1 MVGAVESCEGTIG
14 GPEGSED
21 MRNGQGRGRVQGR
34 EPGRGPG
41 GGPGLP
47 PGPVREQD
55 RERARAGGPVRAYA
69 GPHPRPRGVLAAFA
83 LAGCG
88 ALLAA
93 GCSPPAGTG
102 VRPGDAPASSAAGS
116 APPGASSS
124 PSASASGP
132 PAPPAKG
139 RVTVTGVV
147 AQGLEAPWG
156 VAPLPDGNLLV
167 ASRDKGTISRVDV
180 GTGAVTPVGKV
191 PGVAPGGEGGLL
203 GLAVSPSF
211 ASDLM
216 VYAYFTTESD
226 NRIAR
231 LRYDERRPAGDQ
243 LGAPDTVF
251 RGIPKGLIH
260 NGGRIAF
267 GPDKMLYAGTGETGD
282 TGLAQDKKSLGGKIL
297 RMTPDGEPV
306 HGNPEADSVVYSY
319 GHRNVQ
325 GLAWDKDKRL
335 WAAEFGQSTWDELN
349 LIEPGAN
356 YGWPEAEGKAGR
368 PGMRDPVAVWKTDE
382 ASPSG
387 IAWAQGSVW
396 MAGLKGQRLWRIPLA
411 GTEPVAAPEAF
422 LTGEYGRLRTVVAL
436 GGDTLLLV
444 TSETDGRGSPETGD
458 DRILTLTVG

>member
-1 MVGAVESCEGTIG
+1 MRYGQAQAQAQASERYEG
-14 GPEGSED
+14 P
-21 MRNGQGRGRVQGR
+21 
-34 EPGRGPG
+34 
-41 GGPGLP
+41 
-47 PGPVREQD
+47 
-55 RERARAGGPVRAYA
+55 RART
-69 GPHPRPRGVLAAFA
+69 RGVLAAFA

-93 GCSPPAGTG
+93 GCAPVGAPAAKPGTSPPG
-102 VRPGDAPASSAAGS
+102 PAPASSGSGAAGS
-116 APPGASSS
+116 PSGAPSGSSE
-124 PSASASGP
+124 A
-132 PAPPAKG
+132 APPAKG
-139 RVTVTGVV
+139 SVTVAGEV
-147 AQGLEAPWG
+147 AKDLESPWG
-156 VAPLPDGNLLV
+156 VAPLPGGDLLV
-167 ASRDKGTISRVDV
+167 ASRDKGTISRVAAAT
-180 GTGAVTPVGKV
+180 GTVTQIGKV

-203 GLAVSPSF
+203 GLALSPSY
-211 ASDLM
+211 ASDRM

-231 LRYDERRPAGDQ
+231 MRYDEQRDAGQQ

-297 RMTPDGEPV
+297 RMTPDGQPV

-335 WAAEFGQSTWDELN
+335 WAAEFGQNTWDELN
-349 LIEPGAN
+349 LIEPGVN
-356 YGWPEAEGKAGR
+356 YGWPEAEGKAGK
-368 PGMRDPVAVWKTDE
+368 PGLRDPVAVWKTDE

-396 MAGLKGQRLWRIPLA
+396 MAGLKGERLWRIPLA
-411 GTEPVAAPEAF
+411 GAVPVAEPEAF
-422 LTGEYGRLRTVVAL
+422 LTGKYGRLRTVIAL
-436 GGDTLLLV
+436 GGDRLLLV
-444 TSETDGRGSPETGD
+444 TSETDGRGSPEAGD
-458 DRILTLTVG
+458 DRILTLTVR